1 MRVRSGLLLL
11 VATLSMLGFSL
22 FVAPEGSA
30 QLEPAPT
37 DPRLFDLTLATSE
50 LVDLQDRIA
59 SLEAEI
65 TATATVID
73 VLEGQLD
80 FLELNRPNRLDALQ
94 QARTSARQLAVAA
107 YMGIEPPLAGFELLN
122 AETATEFSFRNS
134 LVQQQAERLT
144 DAASA
149 FAILAGEADS
159 TELSLSDD
167 INDELRQL
175 EALERQLRRVNQ
187 EVPEAEWYVSI
198 AEIHA
203 FASSEFDRT
212 GRAEPTAEQWQA
224 LRRCE
229 STETYDVDT
238 GNGFFGAYQFDW
250 QTWGTVGGE
259 GNPAHAHPAEQDARA
274 RVLFAQRGS
283 QPWPICGRFLP

>member
-1 MRVRSGLLLL
+1 MRVRRALL
-11 VATLSMLGFSL
+11 VLAATLSILSVSL
-22 FVAPEGSA
+22 FVAPEGAA
-30 QLEPAPT
+30 QLEPAPS
-37 DPRLFDLTLATSE
+37 DPRLFDLALATSE
-50 LVDLQDRIA
+50 LADLQSRID

-65 TATATVID
+65 AAAATGID
-73 VLEGQLD
+73 VLGGQLD
-80 FLELNRPNRLDALQ
+80 FLELNRPNRLDTLQ
-94 QARTSARQLAVAA
+94 DARTSARQLAVAA
-107 YMGIEPPLAGFELLN
+107 YMGIQPPLAGFELLN

-144 DAASA
+144 EAAIA
-149 FAILAGEADS
+149 FAILAGEADAS
-159 TELSLSDD
+159 ELDLSSD
-167 INDELRQL
+167 INDELRRL
-175 EALERQLRRVNQ
+175 EALQRRLRRVAQ
-187 EVPEAEWYVSI
+187 EVPEADWYVTI

-203 FASSEFDRT
+203 FASTEFDRT
-212 GRAEPTAEQWQA
+212 GRAEPTAEQWQN

-229 STETYDVDT
+229 SPETYDVDT

-250 QTWGTVGGE
+250 QTWGTVGGD